1 MGFASFRQLL
11 SRGYLDAT
19 VRKRFRHDDLGLFQE
34 LLHRGSRLGEAIAQ
48 RLAVDPQFRSAQRVA
63 IATPRF
69 EFIKAFLHRG
79 VEVTADNLP
88 AN

>member
-48 RLAVDPQFRSAQRVA
+48 RLAVDPQFRHAQ
-63 IATPRF
+63 RF